1 MQDKSWRKSWC
12 IYNRRIQSC
21 MHSREAVCPW
31 HLRFW
36 KHLKI
41 TLDFSKVAK
50 ALGAPL
56 DLLMVRKI
64 GAPGHGEFGMGAI
77 VDGPSPQ
84 MFLNQDTIRMI
95 NPSKEYIEAT
105 KQKQLRE
112 IQVSHHLYSFRIPT
126 LKEAKCV
133 CSVLSHIRTFPR

>member
-1 MQDKSWRKSWC
+1 M
-12 IYNRRIQSC
+12 
-21 MHSREAVCPW
+21 
-31 HLRFW
+31 
-36 KHLKI
+36 KI

-84 MFLNQDTIRMI
+84 MFLNHDTIRMI

-105 KQKQLRE
+105 SK
-112 IQVSHHLYSFRIPT
+112 SN
-126 LKEAKCV
+126 
-133 CSVLSHIRTFPR
+133 

>member
-1 MQDKSWRKSWC
+1 
-12 IYNRRIQSC
+12 
-21 MHSREAVCPW
+21 
-31 HLRFW
+31 
-36 KHLKI
+36 
-41 TLDFSKVAK
+41 
-50 ALGAPL
+50 
-56 DLLMVRKI
+56 MVRKI
-64 GAPGHGEFGMGAI
+64 GAPGHEEFGMGAI